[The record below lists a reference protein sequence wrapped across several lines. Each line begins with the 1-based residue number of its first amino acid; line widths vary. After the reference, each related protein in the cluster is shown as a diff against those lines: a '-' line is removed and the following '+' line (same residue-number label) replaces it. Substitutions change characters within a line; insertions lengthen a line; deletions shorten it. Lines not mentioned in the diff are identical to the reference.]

1 MHSIVTN
8 NVMTGRAPPAQC
20 RHWTGLQPPPHS
32 QDGGHLEGECEA
44 GQTGGGQ
51 VRDKGQCSDH
61 IMCVAR
67 YGSLPI
73 ILDGLLTHLVDPE
86 EALRRMSEMIKTEAE
101 NNFQVSL
108 HFESFIIIQY

>member
-1 MHSIVTN
+1 M
-8 NVMTGRAPPAQC
+8 
-20 RHWTGLQPPPHS
+20 
-32 QDGGHLEGECEA
+32 
-44 GQTGGGQ
+44 
-51 VRDKGQCSDH
+51 RDTGQCSDH
-61 IMCVAR
+61 IMRVAR

-108 HFESFIIIQY
+108 HFESFIHYYSFLNSKGLRNC